1 LREFQNFE
9 DKKTLSTSLFNYSL
23 YVTSS
28 HPEQKS
34 VNVLSQDLYI
44 DDDLDILQK
53 LYSESQETTFL
64 CLSKLKSRLIKWKEP
79 SSVDILQ
86 SKNDKEKEYLQR
98 TIVMMELK
106 QLAESITMVAFKKKI
121 TSGVPQ

>member
-9 DKKTLSTSLFNYSL
+9 DKKTLSSSLFNYSL

-28 HPEQKS
+28 NPEEKS

-106 QLAESITMVAFKKKI
+106 
-121 TSGVPQ
+121 